1 MKWFV
6 NFALVWLSRLS
17 KISIFGQLQGEV
29 DEQIVNFFP
38 GKPFKENSWFG
49 EERIVLY
56 KILLVYSKEYSD
68 QPADLLWQWKSHIV
82 KLLKIRCKI
91 A

>member
-38 GKPFKENSWFG
+38 GKPFKENS
-49 EERIVLY
+49 
-56 KILLVYSKEYSD
+56 
-68 QPADLLWQWKSHIV
+68 
-82 KLLKIRCKI
+82 
-91 A
+91 

>member
-17 KISIFGQLQGEV
+17 KISIFSQLQGEV

-38 GKPFKENSWFG
+38 GKKENS
-49 EERIVLY
+49 
-56 KILLVYSKEYSD
+56 
-68 QPADLLWQWKSHIV
+68 
-82 KLLKIRCKI
+82 
-91 A
+91 